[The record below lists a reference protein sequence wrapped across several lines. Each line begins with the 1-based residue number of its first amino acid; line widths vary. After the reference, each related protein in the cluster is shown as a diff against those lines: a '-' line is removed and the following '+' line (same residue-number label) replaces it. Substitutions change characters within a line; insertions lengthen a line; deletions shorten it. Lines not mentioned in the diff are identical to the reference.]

1 MKPTILVIED
11 EPLGARLA
19 QVILTSQGYEVAIV
33 SDGIRGLE
41 ASRADAPALIL
52 LDLMLPGI
60 DGYEILDRLKSDP
73 QTASIP
79 VVVLSAR
86 AHEAEISRATEAGA
100 TAYVSKPYRK
110 AELLE
115 TVGSILRA

>member
-1 MKPTILVIED
+1 MKRTVLVIED

-19 QVILTSQGYEVAIV
+19 EVILASEGYDVTIV

-41 ASRADAPALIL
+41 ASQADAPALIL

-60 DGYEILDRLKSDP
+60 DGYEILDRLKADP

-86 AHEAEISRATEAGA
+86 AHSTDIDRATEAGA
-100 TAYVSKPYRK
+100 TAYLSKPYRK
-110 AELLE
+110 AVLLA
-115 TVGSILRA
+115 TVGSILQE

>member
-19 QVILTSQGYEVAIV
+19 QVILTSQGDEVAIV

>member
-19 QVILTSQGYEVAIV
+19 EVILTSQGYQVAIV
-33 SDGIRGLE
+33 ADGSTGLE
-41 ASRADAPALIL
+41 ASRADSPSLIL

-60 DGYEILDRLKSDP
+60 DGYEVLDRLKSDP

-86 AHEAEISRATEAGA
+86 AHATDINRATAAGA
-100 TAYVSKPYRK
+100 SAYVSKPYRR
-110 AELLE
+110 AQLLE
-115 TVGSILRA
+115 AVGSILRE